1 MKKLISLLCILALVL
16 ACIPAATAEEA
27 AATPKYVF
35 MFIGDGMGNPQVTAT
50 QYYKGAVA
58 NPDSEFPVPADLSFT
73 QFPYLGMVTTYD
85 ASSFCPD
92 SASTAT
98 SMASGEK
105 TLSGVINY
113 DVTLTI
119 PFKLIT
125 EYAKEAGYRIGV
137 VSSVSLDHATPA
149 AYYAKQPSRNDYYEI
164 AVQGV
169 TGDTVD
175 YLAGG
180 GFKKPTGADK
190 ENPQPDIMELAV
202 ENGWS
207 IPETN
212 DEIRSLN
219 SESGR
224 VLAIN
229 PVLQDSKAIHYEI
242 DRERLAAEGED
253 VLSLADFV
261 KAGINVLDNENGFFL
276 MCEGGKIDWAG
287 HANDAATS
295 IHETLALSDAVQVAV
310 DFAAEHPDETLI
322 IVTADHET
330 GGMTIGF
337 ATTAYDTHFTYLTNQ
352 KISFTDF
359 DSVIADMRDN
369 GASFEDALA
378 EIETYYGLTTEPDQD
393 LSLTETELNSLRAA
407 FELSMT
413 PVDARE
419 LGEEEALLYGGY
431 EPLSMAVSH
440 IINNKAGLSYTS
452 YAHTGLQIPVY
463 ATGVGADAFSGLYDN
478 TEIFTRTMEV
488 MGLQAD

>member
-113 DVTLTI
+113 DVTLTT

-125 EYAKEAGYRIGV
+125 EYAKEAGYKIGV
-137 VSSVSLDHATPA
+137 VSSVSVDHATPA

-219 SESGR
+219 AESGR